1 MRKTMIAA
9 LLALL
14 ASGCMIG
21 PDYLRPQ
28 VETPPA
34 WRLSEQTANDLAN
47 TAWWK
52 QFDDPVLDDLVSTA
66 LHNNHDL
73 LIATARIEEFAG
85 RYGIVSCRTLPA
97 SRRRLR
103 GEPAAQHTFR
113 RQQSP
118 PPTTATRR

>member
-1 MRKTMIAA
+1 MRKSLLAA

-34 WRLSEQTANDLAN
+34 WRLSDTAANDLAN

-66 LHNNHDL
+66 LRENHDL
-73 LIATARIEEFAG
+73 MIATARIEDLTARYAALPHVSGATSPFNELVKGTVSPDGSAAIIAFA
-85 RYGIVSCRTLPA
+85 S
-97 SRRRLR
+97 S
-103 GEPAAQHTFR
+103 
-113 RQQSP
+113 
-118 PPTTATRR
+118 